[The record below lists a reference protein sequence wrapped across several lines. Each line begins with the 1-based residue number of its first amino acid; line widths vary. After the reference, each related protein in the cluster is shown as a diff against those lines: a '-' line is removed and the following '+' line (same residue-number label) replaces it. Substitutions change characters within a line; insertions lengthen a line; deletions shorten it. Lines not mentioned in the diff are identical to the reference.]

1 MKFGLSLFFLFYV
14 FYVTCSQTKPE
25 QLALQKKIETAMAA
39 INTENSDKA
48 LTGLKKLKEESI
60 KLDYDKG
67 ALQCIYKII
76 DLYEVSKLDYRSAIK
91 ETEIGESIAAKTN
104 NYKALADMYHY
115 RAIQY
120 KMLGFYEYAQQLYL
134 QALTLSDKIENLN
147 ERSLTKSQIYG
158 NISSNYENALG
169 PDLQKATEFMIRSI
183 KESDKIKPANKD
195 ELLRKRHLDAQ
206 NFRGLGYMY
215 DMRNQIDSAEYF
227 YLKAYENYDGIDFS
241 AYERKEILADLGQ
254 LYLSAGKPEKAVVF
268 AKRSLLSQNPDT
280 NLALQTTA
288 YEILYQSYLN
298 LGKIDS
304 SKYYSELFTRF
315 NDSLL
320 ILNEQKTNQA
330 FQNLSGKTKEK
341 YNTDLMWIIWASV
354 VGLGVMSLVYGYL
367 YRQKQSKALLLIE
380 KLKKQKAT
388 ASSRIM
394 NDESTETAMTDE
406 TTEVLLKK
414 LKKFEESKN
423 FLNSNIS
430 VASLATDLNTN
441 TKYLS
446 QIINTH
452 KKKNFNNYINAL
464 RIDYIMQELY
474 DNPKIR
480 KYKIAV
486 LAEMSGF
493 ASREVFTS
501 IFKKETDM
509 PPSYFIKNLDKETG
523 EIKGSDE
530 V

>member
-1 MKFGLSLFFLFYV
+1 MKFILSLFFLFYV
-14 FYVTCSQTKPE
+14 FYVACSQIKPE
-25 QLALQKKIETAMAA
+25 QLALQKKIETAIAA
-39 INTENSDKA
+39 INTENSDQA
-48 LTGLKKLKEESI
+48 LVDLKKLKEESI
-60 KLDYDKG
+60 KSDYDKG
-67 ALQCIYKII
+67 TLQCIYKII
-76 DLYEVSKLDYRSAIK
+76 ALYQVSKLDYKSAIK
-91 ETEIGESIAAKTN
+91 EAEIGEKIARKTD
-104 NYKALADMYHY
+104 NYKALADMCHY
-115 RAIQY
+115 KAIQY

-183 KESDKIKPANKD
+183 KESDKIKPVDKN
-195 ELLRKRHLDAQ
+195 EFLRKRHLDAQ

-215 DMRNQIDSAEYF
+215 DMRDQVDSAEYF
-227 YLKAYENYDGIDFS
+227 YLKAYEMYDGIDFS

-254 LYLSAGKPEKAVVF
+254 LYLSIGKPEKAITY
-268 AKRSLLSQNPDT
+268 AKRSLLSQNTDT

-288 YEILYQSYLN
+288 YEILYQSYMN

-304 SKYYSELFTRF
+304 SKYYSNLFTRL

-320 ILNEQKTNQA
+320 VLNEEKANQT
-330 FQNLSGKTKEK
+330 FQNLSEKTKEK
-341 YNTDLMWIIWASV
+341 YNTDLSRVIWASLIV
-354 VGLGVMSLVYGYL
+354 LVAISLVYWYF

-388 ASSRIM
+388 ASSKIM
-394 NDESTETAMTDE
+394 NDEGAETAMADE
-406 TTEVLLKK
+406 TTEILLKK

-446 QIINTH
+446 QIINIY

-464 RIDYIMQELY
+464 RIEYIMQELY

-509 PPSYFIKNLDKETG
+509 PPSYFIKNLEKETREAKSADG
-523 EIKGSDE
+523 